1 MQTVDLN
8 NVFGKMGGYWKP
20 PDGSGL
26 AEVEQAMTKHLHR
39 IQKGNYRQPEDH
51 PIAFGFV
58 NNGSFN
64 AFATIDGQSDIIGMH
79 LGLLFILNNL
89 FFAMLSHPAIL
100 PKVGNASAEQ
110 PKAYDP
116 NLSTVE
122 IVAAAEESARLRPND
137 SIRDDYAQ
145 KLSWIA
151 RTFILE
157 HELCHL
163 FNGHVDWLNKHTK
176 QSLFGEIGASL
187 IPGLSS
193 LNLQTLEMDADCYG
207 ASHVT
212 LEIFKNGPSQM
223 LANPH
228 MNSSEEALYA
238 IYFALYSLFRIFHN
252 RPVAEITNLLGNN
265 NHPPAV
271 LRQFIVGATISSR
284 IADNDALKATFTPE
298 QNSEVAVR
306 AMRGAE
312 AAFLFLQGR
321 EWDPNAAFGEERF
334 PDGIIEACQATSL
347 SLQTNWKTLKSEL
360 DDFKRGDKLAE

>member
-1 MQTVDLN
+1 MQSIDLN
-8 NVFGKMGGYWKP
+8 NVFGRMGGYWKP
-20 PDGSGL
+20 SDGSGL
-26 AEVEQAMTKHLHR
+26 AEVEQAMAKHVYR
-39 IQKGNYRQPEDH
+39 IQKGSYRRPEDR

-64 AFATIDGQSDIIGMH
+64 AFATIDGQSDIVGMH
-79 LGLLFILNNL
+79 LGLFFILNNL

-122 IVAAAEESARLRPND
+122 IVAAAEESSRLRPND
-137 SIRDDYAQ
+137 TIRDDYAQ
-145 KLSWIA
+145 KLGWIA

-163 FNGHVDWLNKHTK
+163 FNGHVDWLNNHVN

-193 LNLQTLEMDADCYG
+193 LNLQTFEMDADCYG

-212 LEIFKNGPSQM
+212 LEIFKGGPSRM

-252 RPVAEITNLLGNN
+252 RPISDITNLLGNN
-265 NHPPAV
+265 DHPPAV

-284 IADNDALKATFTPE
+284 VADHNALKTALTLK
-298 QNSEVAVR
+298 QNSEIAAR

-312 AAFLFLQGR
+312 AAFVFLQGR
-321 EWDPNAAFGEERF
+321 EWDQKTTFDEERF
-334 PDGIIEACQATSL
+334 PDGIIEACQAASHSL
-347 SLQTNWKTLKSEL
+347 RTNWQALRSEL
-360 DDFKRGDKLAE
+360 EGFKRGDKLAE